1 MAGRRSGRLLRV
13 RPARLPPCRRTGRS
27 GARDGPA
34 EPAGRFRGDRRLD
47 HLAGATER
55 PGAAGAS
62 TCNRGRDPDL
72 RRIRARAVRP
82 ESAAGVAFGLIAAIS
97 YGAFLLVI
105 RQGNRSGE
113 RSFGTLLDASAMT
126 VLVGL
131 IAGFIVGDLDL
142 RPTLPAHGWLLL
154 LAITSQ
160 VAGYGFINISLPRL
174 PAVLTSVLLLAQPV
188 ATVIL
193 SAILLGESPSPGQ
206 LLGVAAL
213 LSGLAVASVP
223 LGRVRDRLRTA
234 TE

>member
-1 MAGRRSGRLLRV
+1 
-13 RPARLPPCRRTGRS
+13 
-27 GARDGPA
+27 
-34 EPAGRFRGDRRLD
+34 
-47 HLAGATER
+47 
-55 PGAAGAS
+55 
-62 TCNRGRDPDL
+62 
-72 RRIRARAVRP
+72 
-82 ESAAGVAFGLIAAIS
+82 
-97 YGAFLLVI
+97 
-105 RQGNRSGE
+105 
-113 RSFGTLLDASAMT
+113 MT